1 MAETRHEHGDEAEK
15 REMVGVDPPRHTL
28 CQPDQR
34 LLLDR
39 REHAELFAFR
49 VPKRLSSHEITIAPN
64 PPRWHKLAAA
74 IQTVGALQGYVRA
87 GNGLAGVSRLAM
99 SDRWS
104 LGQEGGV
111 HRGNAAVKNA
121 RQGTWH
127 HWDAWSVPLRKEAT
141 TRGML
146 GAESSCSRLQPANR
160 KPDAHDQYQ
169 PRALYGGLAFCNR

>member
-1 MAETRHEHGDEAEK
+1 M
-15 REMVGVDPPRHTL
+15 GV
-28 CQPDQR
+28 
-34 LLLDR
+34 
-39 REHAELFAFR
+39 
-49 VPKRLSSHEITIAPN
+49 KSGLSVS
-64 PPRWHKLAAA
+64 A

-160 KPDAHDQYQ
+160 KPDAHDQCVLVVPWSMAVSYTHL
-169 PRALYGGLAFCNR
+169 RAH